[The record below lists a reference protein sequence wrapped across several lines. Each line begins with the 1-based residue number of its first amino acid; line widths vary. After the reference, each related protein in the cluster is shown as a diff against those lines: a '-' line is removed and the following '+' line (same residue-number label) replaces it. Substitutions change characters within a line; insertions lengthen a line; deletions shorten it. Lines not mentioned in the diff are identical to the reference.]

1 VTRLVRLDADR
12 VVCLPQEV
20 VASLKGGGMAV
31 FPTDT
36 LYGLGGDPTSDA
48 GLARLFAIKR
58 REGGK
63 PIPLLLS
70 GAEAVDRF
78 ARHVPE
84 GAARLMARFWPG
96 ALTIVLPAEA
106 GVARTVTGGGDT
118 VGLRVPDHPVP
129 RALALALG
137 GAITGTSA
145 NRSGNPGDW
154 ESAEE
159 IVREFTGEADWV
171 LWDGKVRRTA
181 AREAGPGR
189 SPGSTVVRMTDDVP
203 ILLREGVLP
212 FRDITEFLEKG

>member
-1 VTRLVRLDADR
+1 VTRLVHLDADR
-12 VVCLPQEV
+12 VAYLPQEV
-20 VASLKGGGMAV
+20 VASLKNGGMAV

-36 LYGLGGDPTSDA
+36 LYGLGVDPTSDA

-70 GAEAVDRF
+70 GMEAVDRF

-84 GAARLMARFWPG
+84 GAARLMGRFWPG

-118 VGLRVPDHPVP
+118 VGLRVPDHPVA

-159 IVREFTGEADWV
+159 IVREFTGEVDWV
-171 LWDGKVRRTA
+171 LWDGRVRRTA
-181 AREAGPGR
+181 TREAGPGR